1 MSVGSPLS
9 WGTFPGHGERPAVAG
24 HGAACRATS
33 HLHHGGD
40 PAPPRGD
47 RNKSLGEI
55 WEGGGG
61 KEGGDLALRPSVG
74 HTDLPKWKPLA
85 IITTMEAG
93 HQPGV
98 DHRHTPKPTFAH
110 FLFCAPP

>member
-1 MSVGSPLS
+1 MCLWALLSAGARSLGMGNVEPWRGTGLRVGPRPTS
-9 WGTFPGHGERPAVAG
+9 TTGETQP
-24 HGAACRATS
+24 
-33 HLHHGGD
+33 HH
-40 PAPPRGD
+40 
-47 RNKSLGEI
+47 GEI

-61 KEGGDLALRPSVG
+61 KEGADLALGPSVG
-74 HTDLPKWKPLA
+74 HTDLSKWKPLA

-110 FLFCAPP
+110 FHFCAPP